1 MSRPHGR
8 ILVAATSPVD
18 GLPRRQLRG
27 LPVFAQS
34 VAAIAPSG
42 AAAVIPAL
50 VLSTA
55 GGAGAIAA
63 FICAT
68 LVIVLVSACLRP
80 MARRMAA
87 VGGLYSYT
95 ARGLGPGVAVPT
107 GWSAILGYATVGMAG
122 LIAVGTYLAH
132 IAVALGISASSS
144 IATIS
149 LIAVAAGLIAALI
162 MIRGIRVSA
171 MITLLTECVSIVIVV
186 TILFVL
192 LNRHSAG
199 EPVASA
205 LTWNGNLQSW
215 ALGVIVAVSAFV
227 GFESSTTLS
236 REAQHPFI
244 SVPRALRWT
253 PLAAAVIYLIAVP
266 IQAIALADAGPAVRD
281 SSTPIVQ
288 LLLSDGS
295 TALAAILDVG
305 IAASFFACTLASV
318 NALVRVLFCMGREG
332 VAPTQFGRTHHR
344 FQTPAWAIATAMAA
358 ITAMPIAVLVAGAT
372 PEEGLRI
379 FLTLSACGYLGSYLA
394 ACISAPILLRRI
406 GESTP
411 AVWVLA
417 ISTTVVLLSLAV
429 NALLFAVR
437 DGSALLAVYGAVVT
451 ASILFTL
458 ALKLFA
464 PTRLAAVGI
473 YDETQRTDLLNAAP
487 FR

>member
-1 MSRPHGR
+1 M
-8 ILVAATSPVD
+8 
-18 GLPRRQLRG
+18 
-27 LPVFAQS
+27 
-34 VAAIAPSG
+34 
-42 AAAVIPAL
+42 
-50 VLSTA
+50 
-55 GGAGAIAA
+55 
-63 FICAT
+63 
-68 LVIVLVSACLRP
+68 
-80 MARRMAA
+80 
-87 VGGLYSYT
+87 
-95 ARGLGPGVAVPT
+95 
-107 GWSAILGYATVGMAG
+107 
-122 LIAVGTYLAH
+122 IAVGTYLAH

-149 LIAVAAGLIAALI
+149 MIAVAAGLIAALI

-372 PEEGLRI
+372 QKKD
-379 FLTLSACGYLGSYLA
+379 CGS
-394 ACISAPILLRRI
+394 S
-406 GESTP
+406 SH
-411 AVWVLA
+411 
-417 ISTTVVLLSLAV
+417 
-429 NALLFAVR
+429 
-437 DGSALLAVYGAVVT
+437 
-451 ASILFTL
+451 
-458 ALKLFA
+458 
-464 PTRLAAVGI
+464 
-473 YDETQRTDLLNAAP
+473 
-487 FR
+487 